1 MVVGSRSR
9 WRRYNERPEWNS
21 KISHP
26 AYLQVVATL
35 ARLRPEHGHH
45 HHRNSLCSC
54 FESNS
59 GNRKNDS
66 PDEARGKN
74 DDDDNDDDGEL
85 LDGVNE
91 DDVTT
96 REKKGLRYVHASR
109 DYMEYLPFYRIA
121 MEKGVFVKI
130 AASWYFDENGREAF
144 TQCESKGEWW
154 SSQGTIGSIIIV
166 CYNKVKQ

>member
-1 MVVGSRSR
+1 
-9 WRRYNERPEWNS
+9 
-21 KISHP
+21 
-26 AYLQVVATL
+26 LQGVATL
-35 ARLRPEHGHH
+35 GRLRSEHDRH
-45 HHRNSLCSC
+45 HHRNSSCSC
-54 FESNS
+54 FGSS
-59 GNRKNDS
+59 PGNRKNDS

-74 DDDDNDDDGEL
+74 DDDDNDDNGEL
-85 LDGVNE
+85 LDGDNE

-144 TQCESKGEWW
+144 IQRESKGE
-154 SSQGTIGSIIIV
+154 
-166 CYNKVKQ
+166 